1 MPWLLKSLNSR
12 QREQIHTTGEYM
24 TNRGAGRTFPAGGTP
39 GQVPT
44 TDAAGN
50 TTWVEN
56 GARTVRAVTATTATA
71 AYGDVILGDTTSN
84 VISVTLPT
92 PTVGQA
98 PITVKR
104 QTGSSNALTVLGTID
119 GSTNLVVTAAKTFFT
134 DGTNWFTA

>member
-1 MPWLLKSLNSR
+1 
-12 QREQIHTTGEYM
+12 M
-24 TNRGAGRTFPAGGTP
+24 TNRGPGRTFPAGGEP
-39 GQVPT
+39 NQVPT
-44 TDAAGN
+44 VDAAGD

-56 GARTVRAVTATTATA
+56 GARNVRAITASTATA
-71 AYGDVILGDTTSN
+71 VYGDVILGDTTSN
-84 VISVTLPT
+84 VISITLPT
-92 PTVGQA
+92 PAVGQA